1 MDFFEHLRL
10 SQGDYLAL
18 VIFAVSWLGYEPLL
32 KILAARNGSARKD
45 LQIVR
50 HGWMMQ
56 FIGRDVKIFD
66 SNLLGHSVNTASFF
80 ASANLLIIAAI
91 GGVIFEGNLK
101 TGFIKDIGIEASRP
115 FEVQLKLCLVLL
127 CLVRGLLD
135 FVWAL
140 RQMNYC
146 AAAWGAVPHCEDD
159 SKKEKYCAA
168 ITAIVEPAMTT
179 FSQGVRTYYFSIAA
193 GLWLFGPW
201 VMAIASIAVFIL
213 LAYRQTVSPAAKG
226 LRQLRLVL
234 ESENKE

>member
-10 SQGDYLAL
+10 SWQDYCAIL
-18 VIFAVSWLGYEPLL
+18 IFAVSWLLYEPLL
-32 KILAARNGSARKD
+32 KVISARNGSARKD
-45 LQIVR
+45 LQTVR
-50 HGWMMQ
+50 HAWMSE
-56 FIGRDVKIFD
+56 FINRDVKIFD

-115 FEVQLKLCLVLL
+115 FEVQIKLCLVLL

-135 FVWAL
+135 FVWSL

-146 AAAWGAVPHCEDD
+146 AAAWGAVPA
-159 SKKEKYCAA
+159 KKGRETNEKFANA
-168 ITAIVEPAMTT
+168 ITAIVEPAMAT

-193 GLWLFGPW
+193 ALWLFGPW
-201 VMAIASIAVFIL
+201 VMAIGSIAVFIL
-213 LAYRQTVSPAAKG
+213 LAYRQTLSPAAKG
-226 LRQLRLVL
+226 LRQLRILL
-234 ESENKE
+234 ESENNK

>member
-10 SQGDYLAL
+10 SIEDYVAL
-18 VIFAVSWLGYEPLL
+18 LIFAVSWLGYEPLL

-45 LQIVR
+45 LQILR
-50 HGWMMQ
+50 RAWMMQ
-56 FIGRDVKIFD
+56 FINRDAKIFD

-115 FEVQLKLCLVLL
+115 FEVNLKLCLVLL

-146 AAAWGAVPHCEDD
+146 AAAWGAIPHIENAQT
-159 SKKEKYCAA
+159 KEKYANA
-168 ITAIVEPAMTT
+168 ITAIVEPAMAT

-201 VMAIASIAVFIL
+201 AMAIGSIAVFVL
-213 LAYRQTVSPAAKG
+213 LALRQTTSQAAKG
-226 LRQLRLVL
+226 LRELRIVL
-234 ESENKE
+234 ESENNK